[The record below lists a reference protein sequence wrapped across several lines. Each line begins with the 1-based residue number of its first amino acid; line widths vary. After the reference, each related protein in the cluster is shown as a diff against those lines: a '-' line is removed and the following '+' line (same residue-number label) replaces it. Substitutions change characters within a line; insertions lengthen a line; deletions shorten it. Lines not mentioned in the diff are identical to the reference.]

1 MRIINILPDLFNTF
15 RKKLLLILFAV
26 TLAVVSV
33 PSMNAYAQ
41 DEHGNNPNEDKVEQ
55 HQEGTSKVEH
65 EEEEDK
71 LDIIEKITDH
81 YYVDFYFLGKLALP
95 KIPAIHIGGLT
106 IDLSPTKMTFMMVVA
121 SILLIIVMTSAARIN
136 SKNKAPKGLGNLVE
150 VLVVFVRDDIV
161 VPNMGKSGLPLLPFF
176 LTLFF
181 FIMFCNLLGLI
192 PFFVQPTKNINVT
205 ASLAIITFVLTQIKG
220 MQKNGVGGYLK
231 GLIPPGIPV
240 FVLPIMILVEFIGL
254 FTKPFSLLMRLFANI
269 TAGSI
274 IILSLIGLIFILSYA
289 GAVIA
294 VPFALFIYC
303 LEIFIALLQ
312 AYIFTMLA
320 TLYVNM
326 AMHQDH

>member
-1 MRIINILPDLFNTF
+1 MSIINILPDLFSTF
-15 RKKLLLILFAV
+15 RRKFLFILFAV
-26 TLAVVSV
+26 SLTLLSASSTGLV
-33 PSMNAYAQ
+33 YAQ
-41 DEHGNNPNEDKVEQ
+41 DGNETTQ
-55 HQEGTSKVEH
+55 QTEGEKVEH
-65 EEEEDK
+65 EEEAEK
-71 LDIIEKITDH
+71 LDIIDKIVDH
-81 YYVDFYFLGKLALP
+81 HYVDFYFLGKMYMPHFPPLT
-95 KIPAIHIGGLT
+95 IGGLT
-106 IDLSPTKMTFMMVVA
+106 IDLSPTKMVFMMVVA
-121 SILLIIVMTSAARIN
+121 SLLLILVMWMAARSN
-136 SKNKAPKGLGNLVE
+136 SKNRAPKGLGNLIE

-161 VPNMGKSGLPLLPFF
+161 VPNMGKDGLRLMPFF

-181 FIMFCNLLGLI
+181 FIMFCNLLGLV
-192 PFFVQPTKNINVT
+192 PFFAQPTKNINVT

-231 GLIPPGIPV
+231 GLIPPGVPV
-240 FVLPIMILVEFIGL
+240 FVLPIMVIVEFIGL

-320 TLYVNM
+320 TLYINM